1 MISRTAILVMLFS
14 AIFSYGQKNSETEKK
29 IDKLMSKMTIDEK
42 IGQLNQLSGEGL
54 SQNIVAQVKNGSVGS
69 LLNEVDSKVIYEL
82 QKVATTQTRLRIP
95 LIFARDVIHGF
106 KTIFPIPLGQAA
118 SWNTSLVED
127 GARIAAIEA
136 SSVGIKWTFAPMI
149 DVSRDPRWGRI
160 AESFG
165 EDSYL
170 ISKMGAASVRG
181 YQGKNLADKTA
192 IAACAKHFAGYGATE
207 SGKDYNTTWIPEVQL
222 RDTYLPPFKAAVDA
236 QVATFMCSFNDI
248 NGVPSSGNKHLNDDI
263 LRKEWKFNGVLVSD
277 WASIEQMQT
286 HGVAANLADAAKLA
300 IDAKVDMDMMG
311 FAYTKNLKDLIKNK
325 SVKIKQIDAA
335 VRNVLRLKFNLG
347 LFDNPFAENSES
359 TFYTNNALS
368 SAQKA
373 ATESVVLLKNNGLL
387 PINKDHKTV
396 AVMGPLANSPADQ
409 LGTWVMDGEP
419 NHSITPLDAIH
430 KNFGKNFT
438 IQYEQGLAYSR
449 DTNSVNFSKAIQLAQ
464 NSDVI
469 VFFAGE
475 EALLSGE
482 ARARADINLPGAQT
496 KLLTELKKTGKPLV
510 LVVMAGRPHTIQK
523 EIEMA
528 DAVLYSFHPG
538 TMGGPALANIIFG
551 VENPSGKLPVTFP
564 RLVGQVPIYYAHKM
578 TGRPAKDIQL
588 INEIPV
594 GAPQFSLGFTSYH
607 LDAGDSPLFPFGFGL
622 SYTNFNYSP
631 VKLSATTLTRE
642 NSITANCKVS
652 NTGKMDGYEV
662 VQLYVRDKVAS
673 LAQPVKRLIGF
684 EKIFLKSGESKEL
697 SFDVSAN
704 QLSFHDS
711 KNNLIVENGE
721 FDLWISTNS
730 NSGSPQ
736 MFILK

>member
-359 TFYTNNALS
+359 TFYANNALS

>member
-1 MISRTAILVMLFS
+1 MISRTAILVLLFS

-359 TFYTNNALS
+359 TFYANNALS

-684 EKIFLKSGESKEL
+684 EKIFLKSGESKEI

>member
-1 MISRTAILVMLFS
+1 MISRTAILVLLFS

>member
-1 MISRTAILVMLFS
+1 MISRTAILVLLFS

-359 TFYTNNALS
+359 TFYANNALS

>member
-42 IGQLNQLSGEGL
+42 IGQLNQLSSEGL

-409 LGTWVMDGEP
+409 LGTWVLDGEP

-578 TGRPAKDIQL
+578 TGRPAKDILL

-594 GAPQFSLGFTSYH
+594 GVPQFSLGFTSYH

-684 EKIFLKSGESKEL
+684 EKIFLKSGESKEI

>member
-54 SQNIVAQVKNGSVGS
+54 SQNIVDQVKNGSVGS

-409 LGTWVMDGEP
+409 LGTWVLDGEP

-578 TGRPAKDIQL
+578 TGRPAKDILL

-594 GAPQFSLGFTSYH
+594 GVPQFSLGFTSYH

-684 EKIFLKSGESKEL
+684 EKIFLKSGESKEI

>member
-409 LGTWVMDGEP
+409 LGTWVLDGEP

-578 TGRPAKDIQL
+578 TGRPAKDILL

-594 GAPQFSLGFTSYH
+594 GVPQFSLGFTSYH

-684 EKIFLKSGESKEL
+684 EKIFLKSGESKEI

>member
-1 MISRTAILVMLFS
+1 MISRTAILVLLFS

-359 TFYTNNALS
+359 TFYANNALS

-564 RLVGQVPIYYAHKM
+564 RLVGQVPIYYAYKM